1 MDNLPSMIP
10 GTELTGQRHKA
21 TMKEE
26 LCKADLE
33 GPAFNLVKAFHK
45 NSVFLQYQM
54 DECHK
59 LLTNK
64 VDLGNPEGHQILRNI
79 YEPLP
84 LGGPPGQ
91 VTIQPQFF
99 FNKDLDYLLTGDK
112 ERKIALSIS
121 KLKADHYLDLG
132 LGRISSILWL
142 KVNAYMTSVRHM
154 TSLMSVSRCSEKYGY
169 NYLREIILRRADYQ
183 EYKISEKDFKNLHPN
198 DFEDL
203 FLLNIQEKLNHLPKT
218 DKTSLHT
225 AVNMWIRNLVIRN
238 RVGDLQLGIE
248 SYQTKINLE
257 RPNWDAADYYF
268 KEDYTIVPSKCRCL
282 QRQAM
287 ETRKWLR
294 MTTRRSK
301 GLPHAIG
308 GKGLRPGD
316 LSKSFIAQK
325 QLQIGKEPSLRSTEV
340 AGEFLSSSF
349 QLVISRNTNFT
360 GVNSF
365 KLDENG
371 VYLRSLLRKHRP
383 YLDFSFGIRTRAQ
396 IMAPVHSSSGPVLHE
411 MTSDQIRSDLTPNRQ
426 ETSVDNISS
435 DLVSNKQKASDYDIS
450 GPSHEYQWTKD
461 HPLEQVIDNPT
472 NPMQTRQ
479 QLATDPEMEDEVQ
492 TVIRNKA
499 ILVAKGYAQEEGTDF
514 EESFAL
520 VARLEAVR
528 IFVAYAAY
536 KSFPIYQM
544 EVKTE
549 FLNGPLKE
557 EVYFAQPE
565 GTSGGIQFLGDKLVS
580 KMSKKQY
587 CTAIS
592 STEAQYVALSAS
604 CAQEHLKMEMEI
616 PCSNKIKFITAC
628 SFSNDSFEDI
638 MKAQVSVIKASATLN
653 IQAFKIKKSV
663 SISFRMTQVHKMA
676 KDHMMMIRDYDW
688 MMISKK
694 LKDHIQVK
702 LKPKSLKFTTSD
714 SQDTNQ

>member
-225 AVNMWIRNLVIRN
+225 AVNMWIRNLPTITSKKIIRLSQASAVVYRDSN
-238 RVGDLQLGIE
+238 DQRKLMRLNELHKFSDGTLTRV
-248 SYQTKINLE
+248 
-257 RPNWDAADYYF
+257 
-268 KEDYTIVPSKCRCL
+268 
-282 QRQAM
+282 M
-287 ETRKWLR
+287 EKLDHMYKTLL
-294 MTTRRSK
+294 S
-301 GLPHAIG
+301 LPHAI
-308 GKGLRPGD
+308 L
-316 LSKSFIAQK
+316 
-325 QLQIGKEPSLRSTEV
+325 
-340 AGEFLSSSF
+340 
-349 QLVISRNTNFT
+349 
-360 GVNSF
+360 
-365 KLDENG
+365 
-371 VYLRSLLRKHRP
+371 
-383 YLDFSFGIRTRAQ
+383 
-396 IMAPVHSSSGPVLHE
+396 IMKICIHFN
-411 MTSDQIRSDLTPNRQ
+411 QQ
-426 ETSVDNISS
+426 
-435 DLVSNKQKASDYDIS
+435 
-450 GPSHEYQWTKD
+450 SHEYQWTKD

-472 NPMQTRQ
+472 NPVQTRQ
-479 QLATDPEMEDEVQ
+479 QLATDPEIKEKKDEVQ

-514 EESFAL
+514 EESFAP

-528 IFVAYAAY
+528 IFVAYAAH

-557 EVYFAQPE
+557 EQAPRAWYDELSNFLMSKGFSKAFSDVEHAE
-565 GTSGGIQFLGDKLVS
+565 CIDTRKSTSGGIQFLGDKLVS

-604 CAQEHLKMEMEI
+604 CAQVMWMRTQLKVYGFNY
-616 PCSNKIKFITAC
+616 NKI
-628 SFSNDSFEDI
+628 
-638 MKAQVSVIKASATLN
+638 LL
-653 IQAFKIKKSV
+653 
-663 SISFRMTQVHKMA
+663 
-676 KDHMMMIRDYDW
+676 YY
-688 MMISKK
+688 
-694 LKDHIQVK
+694 
-702 LKPKSLKFTTSD
+702 D
-714 SQDTNQ
+714 SQSAIAISCKAVQHSHTKHIHTRYHFIKEQVENDIIKLYFVRTEYQLAD